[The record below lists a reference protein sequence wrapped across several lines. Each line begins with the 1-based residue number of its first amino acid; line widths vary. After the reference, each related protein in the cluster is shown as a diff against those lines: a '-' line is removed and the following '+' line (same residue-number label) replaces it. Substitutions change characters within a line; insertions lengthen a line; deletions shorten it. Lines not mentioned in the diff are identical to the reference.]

1 MNKNGNSTQG
11 TWQKENKNDRMIL
24 KKLRARGEKYSNM
37 LQDIW
42 IKEKEQSDSEVSET
56 SFSSIMGSI
65 YSIEPEDVLVQT
77 DLE

>member
-1 MNKNGNSTQG
+1 
-11 TWQKENKNDRMIL
+11 MIL

-37 LQDIW
+37 LQDKW
-42 IKEKEQSDSEVSET
+42 IQEKEESDSEVSET

-65 YSIEPEDVLVQT
+65 YSIEPENVIIQA